1 MTGQKFS
8 HFEIFKIVINTLYI
22 IGGVFVFGIT
32 ISNAAQEFK
41 KPQWKTIYEQ
51 EQVKVQCQNCDE
63 ID

>member
-32 ISNAAQEFK
+32 MSNAAQEFK
-41 KPQWKTIYEQ
+41 KPQWKI
-51 EQVKVQCQNCDE
+51 EQVEVQCENCDE